1 MNSYSAQAMR
11 NMDAET
17 INSGICTG
25 IDLMTRAGIAAAK
38 KIIEWTD
45 RTTLQRPIV
54 FHIFTGPGNN
64 GGDGFVIAAYL
75 AEQFGKDAVSLH
87 MAVPAEKL
95 KGDALL
101 AYQRMPDGLQKQNI
115 GRSSIIV
122 DCLLGTGADVSN
134 GLREPVKSM
143 IDEINSS
150 GVPVIA
156 IDIPSGICADHGAG
170 PDGAVCAV
178 ETLTFAAPKDGL
190 FLSAK
195 YCGKIRVLD
204 IGIPQTIM
212 DQTPKGYDVFD
223 RNAARALLKRND
235 HDIYKQKRGHLLVV
249 GGSTNYPS
257 APFLTAEAALR
268 AGAGLVTVAIPKQE
282 EVFCNVPKG
291 LIVRKIKSRD
301 GCFCTE
307 SVDPLLELTANANA
321 IVVGPGMTCR
331 LQTCNFL
338 AKFLRADLSPMV
350 LDADALNLLPMMPH
364 VKNLTGMVMT
374 PHFGEMQRLL
384 VNEPSDLNPVEKAE
398 RLCAKYN
405 TTCVMKG
412 PYSVTCCP
420 EQGCTINF
428 SGSPVL
434 ATAGSGDILSGIIG
448 ALLADG
454 RYSTVEA
461 VRLGVYLHGLCG
473 EISAESVAD
482 PRFPSGVIADDL
494 IDVIPQALRRIMPY

>member
-1 MNSYSAQAMR
+1 MFSYSAQAMR

-17 INSGICTG
+17 INSGVCTG
-25 IDLMTRAGIAAAK
+25 IELMTRAGIAAAK
-38 KIIEWTD
+38 EVIAFAD
-45 RTTLQRPIV
+45 RTTLTRPVIYHV
-54 FHIFTGPGNN
+54 FAGGGNN

-87 MAVPAEKL
+87 MAADAENL

-101 AYQRMPDGLQKQNI
+101 AYQRMPADLKKQDI
-115 GRSSIIV
+115 GRNSIIV
-122 DCLLGTGADVSN
+122 DCLLGTGADISG

-143 IDEINSS
+143 IGEINSS

-156 IDIPSGICADHGAG
+156 IDVPSGVCADHGAG

-190 FLSAK
+190 FFSAK

-204 IGIPQTIM
+204 IGIPAEIM
-212 DQTPKGYDVFD
+212 EKTPKGYHVFD
-223 RNAARALLKRND
+223 RDAARALLKRND
-235 HDIYKQKRGHLLVV
+235 HDVYKQKRGHLLVV
-249 GGSTNYPS
+249 GGSVNYPS

-268 AGAGLVTVAIPKQE
+268 AGAGLVTVAIPRQT

-291 LIVRKIKSRD
+291 LIVRKLKSRD
-301 GCFCTE
+301 GCFCTD
-307 SVDPLLELTANANA
+307 SVDQLRELAANADT

-338 AKFLRADLSPMV
+338 AKFLQTPPPPMV
-350 LDADALNLLPMMPH
+350 LDADALNLMPMMPH

-384 VNEPSDLNPVEKAE
+384 VNEPADLNPVEKAE
-398 RLCAKYN
+398 RLCAKYQA
-405 TTCVMKG
+405 TCVMKG
-412 PYSVTCCP
+412 PYSVTYCP

-434 ATAGSGDILSGIIG
+434 ATAGSGDVLSGIIG
-448 ALLADG
+448 AFMAG
-454 RYSTVEA
+454 KRYSTADA

-473 EISAESVAD
+473 EITAESVAD
-482 PRFPSGVIADDL
+482 PRFPCGVIADDM
-494 IDVIPQALRRIMPY
+494 INVIPQALRRIMPC